1 MWISRKE
8 YNFLK
13 ENAEKNINAECEILR
28 AKEKQDKAVARAME
42 EYSATLEKLDEWKKC
57 CTDNYK
63 LYMQVLRTIKSSCET
78 IDMIFNETIKAENGE
93 ESAVN
98 KFDSIKSFVSYMK
111 CFNDINMKFVKE
123 KLGEDNTK
131 K

>member
-28 AKEKQDKAVARAME
+28 AKEKQDKAVARSME
-42 EYSATLEKLDEWKKC
+42 EYSATLEKLDEWKKH

-63 LYMQVLRTIKSSCET
+63 LYMQVLRTIKSNCET
-78 IDMIFNETIKAENGE
+78 IDMIFNETIKTENGE
-93 ESAVN
+93 ESTIN

-123 KLGEDNTK
+123 KLGEDNT
-131 K
+131 

>member
-42 EYSATLEKLDEWKKC
+42 EYSATLEKLDEWKKR

-63 LYMQVLRTIKSSCET
+63 LYMQVFRTIKSSCET

-93 ESAVN
+93 ESTVN

-123 KLGEDNTK
+123 KLGEDNT
-131 K
+131 

>member
-28 AKEKQDKAVARAME
+28 AKEKQDKAVAKAME

-111 CFNDINMKFVKE
+111 CFNDINMQFVKE
-123 KLGEDNTK
+123 KLGEDNT
-131 K
+131 

>member
-42 EYSATLEKLDEWKKC
+42 EYSATLEKLDEWKKY

-123 KLGEDNTK
+123 KLGEDNT
-131 K
+131 

>member
-111 CFNDINMKFVKE
+111 CFNDINMQFVKE
-123 KLGEDNTK
+123 KLGEDNT
-131 K
+131 

>member
-28 AKEKQDKAVARAME
+28 AKEKQDKVVARAME
-42 EYSATLEKLDEWKKC
+42 EYSATLEKLDEWKKR

-63 LYMQVLRTIKSSCET
+63 LYTQALRTIKSNCEI
-78 IDMIFNETIKAENGE
+78 IDIIFNETIKTENGE
-93 ESAVN
+93 ESTIN

-123 KLGEDNTK
+123 KLGEDNT
-131 K
+131 

>member
-111 CFNDINMKFVKE
+111 CFNDINMEFVKE
-123 KLGEDNTK
+123 KLGEDNT
-131 K
+131 

>member
-63 LYMQVLRTIKSSCET
+63 LYMQVLRTIKISCET

-93 ESAVN
+93 ESTVN

-123 KLGEDNTK
+123 KLGEDNT
-131 K
+131 

>member
-93 ESAVN
+93 ESTVN

-123 KLGEDNTK
+123 KLGEDNT
-131 K
+131 

>member
-57 CTDNYK
+57 STDNYK
-63 LYMQVLRTIKSSCET
+63 LYMQVLRTIKSNCET
-78 IDMIFNETIKAENGE
+78 IDMIFNETIKTENGE
-93 ESAVN
+93 ESTLN

-123 KLGEDNTK
+123 KLGEDNT
-131 K
+131 

>member
-1 MWISRKE
+1 MWISRKK

-28 AKEKQDKAVARAME
+28 AKEKQDKTVAIAME

-63 LYMQVLRTIKSSCET
+63 LYMQVLRTIKSNCET
-78 IDMIFNETIKAENGE
+78 IDMIFNETIKTENGE
-93 ESAVN
+93 ESTIN
-98 KFDSIKSFVSYMK
+98 KFDSIKSFVSYTK

-123 KLGEDNTK
+123 KLGEDNT
-131 K
+131 